1 MIALTRLDG
10 SVFYLNPDL
19 IEVIEVTPDSVLKLT
34 TQHRYVVR
42 ESADEIIERTIEFRR
57 RVFQVRPEV
66 RSLA

>member
-1 MIALTRLDG
+1 MIPLTRLDG

-66 RSLA
+66 RSLV